1 MKIIINFITVCL
13 LTIQSLNAQNNLI
26 NAEVS
31 PYKIELT
38 QNKTTHI
45 LFPSSIVYVD
55 LGSNEILAS
64 KLESARN
71 VLRVKTVQQD
81 IKATNFTVI
90 TTNGQYYNF
99 NADYKIEPACL
110 SYDLTKLENQNEKT
124 KSEVFLNDLGGSSS
138 SLTNLIMS
146 AIIKND
152 KKDLNISHKS
162 YKIKALLKSISTK
175 DGKLY
180 IHISLKNNSNLPYEV
195 DDITFKIKDRRTS
208 KRTTIQE
215 TEILPIKSHK
225 DFTKIESQMS
235 QDNVF
240 MLDQFTLSNKQI
252 LLIEI
257 QEKNG
262 IRSQVLKVK
271 SSDILKVKRISN

>member
-1 MKIIINFITVCL
+1 MKIIIKFITVCL

-55 LGSNEILAS
+55 LGSNEIMAS
-64 KLESARN
+64 KVESARN

-81 IKATNFTVI
+81 IKSTNFTVI

-99 NADYKIEPACL
+99 NADYKTEPACL
-110 SYDLTKLENQNEKT
+110 SYDLTKLENHNEKT
-124 KSEVFLNDLGGSSS
+124 KSEVLLNDLGGSSS

-162 YKIKALLKSISTK
+162 YKIKTLLKSISTK

-180 IHISLKNNSNLPYEV
+180 IHISLENNSNLPYEV

-240 MLDQFTLSNKQI
+240 MLDQFTLTSKQI
-252 LLIEI
+252 LLIET

-262 IRSQVLKVK
+262 IRNQVLKVK
-271 SSDILKVKRISN
+271 SSDILRVKKLF